1 MMKTQ
6 ETNPRKQLHPKGM
19 GQRIGEMAKSIRQ
32 AGSSLKTGRSS
43 PAHIDPGELYN
54 LIAIAAYYRAEKRGF
69 APGSELQDWF
79 EAEAEV
85 QQLRSQQ

>member
-1 MMKTQ
+1 MIKT
-6 ETNPRKQLHPKGM
+6 EHTTSRKQLNPKGV
-19 GQRIGEMAKSIRQ
+19 GQKIGEIAKSILQ

-69 APGSELQDWF
+69 TPGAELQDWF
-79 EAEAEV
+79 EAEAEI
-85 QQLRSQQ
+85 QQRLSQ